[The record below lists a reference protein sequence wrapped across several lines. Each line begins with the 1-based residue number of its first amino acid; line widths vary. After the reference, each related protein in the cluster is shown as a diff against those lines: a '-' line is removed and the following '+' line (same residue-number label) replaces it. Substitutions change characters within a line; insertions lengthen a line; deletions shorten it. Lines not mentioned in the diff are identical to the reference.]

1 MQTTMGH
8 TTLEIASGDAP
19 PPWADAVV
27 VETDDALVDAEC
39 VHSIP
44 LRCVIQLPIL
54 GTHGADDAARIAAS
68 ARRALELAES
78 RGAHSVALPVLGAK
92 GGVSMS
98 RRAEIIVTSARDYL
112 LAHPRSRISRVALVA
127 PDRVTEAA
135 LVQAM
140 TGIWQGVPLIRRR
153 P

>member
-1 MQTTMGH
+1 MGH

-27 VETDDALVDAEC
+27 VETDDALVDAER

-44 LRCVIQLPIL
+44 LRCVIELPIL
-54 GTHGADDAARIAAS
+54 DTHGADDAVRIAAS
-68 ARRALELAES
+68 TQRALELAES
-78 RGAHSVALPVLGAK
+78 RGAHSVVLPVLGAK
-92 GGVSMS
+92 GGGISMS